1 MPDFQA
7 LIRYIDERRVRE
19 GDRIGYSFVRELPP
33 TIRDTFFAVA
43 CLKML
48 KTDSPDDDIVQFLSG
63 YDDFDFNGAYYA
75 MKSLKLVGA
84 EVEVRDG
91 KIWWCYRGDET
102 LRPCNIPNTPLI
114 SYFKYELYGKYG
126 SSIFSSSL
134 SSVLKRIEI
143 DPNSKV
149 DGLVNAALALLNMGS
164 RQDIM
169 TTYMALKI
177 LKAMEGRCCPSTLSS
192 SHIRLITSFLKRCTT
207 RKGYVAS
214 PTTSSM
220 TLESTYA
227 GHKIAKYLKLSRHL
241 GVSSFIDT
249 LQNENGGFR
258 RSQFGGI
265 SSLESCYLAMSTIS
279 DISND

>member
-63 YDDFDFNGAYYA
+63 YDDFDFDGAYYA